1 MDLAGMGSGTSVL
14 IRDTDTASSRERNR
28 NRRLQRT
35 AFGLGALLLAL
46 ALFAAAGRPVRMD
59 QFPWIHLSSSMGLY
73 LPAMVLCV
81 VLVLSLVLPYMAS
94 GRSPHTV
101 FRADEIGLKLD
112 DVVGAGH
119 TKAEAVRTLN
129 LFLAH
134 RTFAETMGG
143 SARRG
148 VLFEGLPGTGKTYLA
163 KAMAGSASVPFVYL
177 SATSLQ
183 SQFYGASARKIRS
196 FFAVLRKLAREEGGA
211 IGFIEEIDAI
221 AQTRSSGGHGSM
233 HESPAG
239 VVNELLVQM
248 QSFEVPTR
256 SHRVASAFVERINRW
271 LPADRRLRRPPLRQP
286 NVLLVAATNR
296 AESLDPAILRP
307 GRFDRVITFDLPA
320 RRDRE
325 EIAAYYLKR
334 KAHDEFILADDVA
347 ELTTGYT
354 PVAIERLLDEALI
367 CALQQGR
374 RYMVWAD
381 ILEAKL
387 VNEVGLARDGA
398 YSADERW
405 RIAVHESGH
414 AVTALIHGRAVGVV
428 SILKRASS
436 LGVTTHHEHDEQNIV
451 TRTQA
456 LGHIEIALAG
466 MIAEEILC
474 GEASSTASSDLA
486 NATGVAAMLVGALGM
501 GPSLLS
507 LEAAAVAG
515 AGNLVAKVL
524 ADEPSRDAADRLLA
538 ESRSSVTKLLMHHES
553 SLRACAERLV
563 ERDEIAGVE
572 LAQLMAKHAP
582 VDA

>member
-1 MDLAGMGSGTSVL
+1 MDVAGFGSGTSVL

-28 NRRLQRT
+28 RRRLQRT
-35 AFGLGALLLAL
+35 AFVLAL
-46 ALFAAAGRPVRMD
+46 FLVALAFFAAAGRPVRID

-73 LPAMVLCV
+73 LPAMLLCV
-81 VLVLSLVLPYMAS
+81 VLVLSLVVPYMAS
-94 GRSPHTV
+94 GRSPHIV
-101 FRADEIGLKLD
+101 YRADEIDVKLD

-148 VLFEGLPGTGKTYLA
+148 VLFEGPPGTGKTYLA

-221 AQTRSSGGHGSM
+221 AQTRGSGAAGTM
-233 HESPAG
+233 HDSPAG

-256 SHRVASAFVERINRW
+256 SHRMVSAFVERINRW
-271 LPADRRLRRPPLRQP
+271 LPADRRLRRPPVRQP
-286 NVLLVAATNR
+286 NVLIVATTNR
-296 AESLDPAILRP
+296 AESLDRAILRP

-325 EIAAYYLKR
+325 QIADYYLKR

-347 ELTTGYT
+347 ELTTGYS
-354 PVAIERLLDEALI
+354 PVQIERLLDEALI

-374 RYMVWAD
+374 RYMMWAD
-381 ILEAKL
+381 VLEAKL

-398 YSADERW
+398 YSTDERW

-414 AVTALIHGRAVGVV
+414 AITALVHGQAVGVV
-428 SILKRASS
+428 SILRRAGS
-436 LGVTTHHEHDEQNIV
+436 LGVTTHHDHDERNIV

-456 LGHIEIALAG
+456 LGHIEISLAG

-474 GEASSTASSDLA
+474 GEASSTVSSDLA
-486 NATGVAAMLVGALGM
+486 NATGLAAMLVGALGM

-515 AGNLVAKVL
+515 AGNLVAKVM
-524 ADEPSRDAADRLLA
+524 ADEPSRNAADNLLA
-538 ESRSSVTKLLMHHES
+538 ESRSSVTKLLMHHEAA
-553 SLRACAERLV
+553 LRACAERLL

-572 LAQLMAKHAP
+572 LAQLLAKHAP
-582 VDA
+582 IDA

>member
-1 MDLAGMGSGTSVL
+1 MDLAGLGSGTSVL

-28 NRRLQRT
+28 RRRLQRT
-35 AFGLGALLLAL
+35 AFAL
-46 ALFAAAGRPVRMD
+46 AVLLVALAFFAAAGRPVRID

-81 VLVLSLVLPYMAS
+81 VLVMSLVLPYMAS

-101 FRADEIGLKLD
+101 FRADEIDLKLD

-148 VLFEGLPGTGKTYLA
+148 VLFEGPPGTGKTYLA

-196 FFAVLRKLAREEGGA
+196 FFAVLRKLREEGGA
-211 IGFIEEIDAI
+211 IGFIEEIDAV
-221 AQTRSSGGHGSM
+221 AQTRSSGGTGSV
-233 HESPAG
+233 HDSPAG

-256 SHRVASAFVERINRW
+256 SHRMASAFCERVNRW
-271 LPADRRLRRPPLRQP
+271 LPADRHLRRPPVRQP
-286 NVLLVAATNR
+286 NILLIATTNR

-325 EIAAYYLKR
+325 EIADYYLKR
-334 KAHDEFILADDVA
+334 KAHDEFILADEVA
-347 ELTTGYT
+347 QLTTGYS
-354 PVAIERLLDEALI
+354 PVQIERLLDEALI

-374 RYMVWAD
+374 RYMMWAS
-381 ILEAKL
+381 LEAKL
-387 VNEVGLARDGA
+387 VNGSARRDGA
-398 YSADERW
+398 YRPTNLASPCPSR
-405 RIAVHESGH
+405 
-414 AVTALIHGRAVGVV
+414 VTLLRRSSMVGPSVWCRF
-428 SILKRASS
+428 SRGGS
-436 LGVTTHHEHDEQNIV
+436 LGLQPPRPDEQNV
-451 TRTQA
+451 LTRTQA
-456 LGHIEIALAG
+456 LGRIEIALAG
-466 MIAEEILC
+466 MVAEEIVC
-474 GEASSTASSDLA
+474 GEASSTAAADLA
-486 NATGVAAMLVGALGM
+486 NATVVAAMLVGALGM

-507 LEAAAVAG
+507 LDAAAVAG

-524 ADEPSRDAADRLLA
+524 ADEPSRNAADSLLA
-538 ESRSSVTKLLMHHES
+538 ESRSAVTKLLMHHEAA
-553 SLRACAERLV
+553 LRACAERLL